1 MTCPCTWLGS
11 EEATASLRESRWMHL
26 TVTHLV
32 LAMGA
37 AFLAGAVNS
46 VAGGGTLITFPALM
60 GLGLPAIT
68 ANATS
73 TVAIWPGSL
82 GSMWGFRREIA
93 RVPARM
99 RLLAIPSVFG
109 GLLGAWL
116 LRSTPP
122 GLFERMVPFL
132 ILFAT
137 LLFTIQA
144 PIQRRLQATVGR
156 GSRGP
161 LWIAGAT
168 FGQFAVGVYGGYF
181 GAGMSIMMLT
191 ALAFMGMDDILEM
204 SAMTS
209 FLSLCT
215 NGVASVL
222 FALSHMVVWPYVLAM
237 MAAALT
243 GGWAAAGVARRIGK
257 VAVRRFVIVVGLT
270 IAAVLFVKMI

>member
-1 MTCPCTWLGS
+1 
-11 EEATASLRESRWMHL
+11 
-26 TVTHLV
+26 
-32 LAMGA
+32 
-37 AFLAGAVNS
+37 
-46 VAGGGTLITFPALM
+46 M

-82 GSMWGFRREIA
+82 GSMWGFRREL
-93 RVPARM
+93 RNVPPRM
-99 RLLAIPSVFG
+99 LLLAIPSVVG

-122 GLFERMVPFL
+122 GVFAHMVPFL

-137 LLFTIQA
+137 LLFTVQA
-144 PIQRRLQATVGR
+144 PIQKRLRTIIA
-156 GSRGP
+156 SHPHGP
-161 LWIAGAT
+161 LWVTAAIC
-168 FGQFAVGVYGGYF
+168 GQLAVGIYGGYF

-191 ALAFMGMDDILEM
+191 ALAFMGMEDILEM
-204 SAMTS
+204 NAMTS

-222 FALSHMVVWPYVLAM
+222 FAASHMVVWPYVLAM

-243 GGWAAAGVARRIGK
+243 GGWSAAGVARRIGK
-257 VAVRRFVIVVGLT
+257 PIVRRFVIAVGLT
-270 IAAVLFVKMI
+270 IAVVMFVKMI

>member
-1 MTCPCTWLGS
+1 
-11 EEATASLRESRWMHL
+11 MHL
-26 TVTHLV
+26 AIGHLV
-32 LAMGA
+32 FAIAA
-37 AFLAGAVNS
+37 AFLAGGINS

-82 GSMWGFRREIA
+82 GSMWGFRRELGK
-93 RVPARM
+93 VPPKM
-99 RLLAIPSVFG
+99 RLLAIPSVLG

-122 GLFERMVPFL
+122 GVFARMVPFL

-137 LLFTIQA
+137 LLFTVQA
-144 PIQRRLQATVGR
+144 PIQKRLRTIMGHR
-156 GSRGP
+156 PRGP
-161 LWIAGAT
+161 LWVAAAT
-168 FGQFAVGVYGGYF
+168 LGQLAVGVYGGYF

-191 ALAFMGMDDILEM
+191 ALAFMGMEDILEM
-204 SAMTS
+204 NAMTS
-209 FLSLCT
+209 FLNLCT

-222 FALSHMVVWPYVLAM
+222 FASSHMVVWPYVLAM

-257 VAVRRFVIVVGLT
+257 VAVRRFVIAVGLT